1 MDNHMLRTMTARTV
15 AAATLAL
22 TVGSLV
28 LFAQAPPAAGPPP
41 PPNEISLSDALRI
54 IDEAGKTAKAMG
66 INAAIAVT
74 DARGDVI
81 AVERLAGA
89 GPATPDDAIGTAVV
103 GAIYGLP
110 SGLSL
115 NRATN
120 AATIALNESMGGRMR
135 VVQGSVTILRNGFVI
150 GAIGAA
156 GGTAQQNEDI
166 SNSGL
171 KAIAGA
177 QASAAQSGE
186 AAAALTAALGAASKM
201 GVRVSCA
208 VVDARG
214 DLLALR
220 RMDQARFH
228 TPDVARAKAL
238 TSAMF
243 GQPSGN
249 LAQMA
254 RSPLFDKLNAS
265 AQGRLSPMQGGV
277 PVMRNNQL
285 YGAIGCGGA
294 TAQQDEDAAKAGSST
309 F

>member
-1 MDNHMLRTMTARTV
+1 MSRTAPTRTV
-15 AAATLAL
+15 AAAALAL
-22 TVGSLV
+22 TAGSLL

-41 PPNEISLSDALRI
+41 PPNEVSLSDALTI

-74 DARGDVI
+74 DARGDII
-81 AVERLAGA
+81 AVERLPGA
-89 GPATPDDAIGTAVV
+89 SPATPDDAVGTAVV
-103 GAIYGLP
+103 AAIYGLP

-135 VVQGSVTILRNGFVI
+135 VVQGSVTILSNGFVI
-150 GAIGAA
+150 GAVGAA

-171 KAIAGA
+171 KALGGTQVAPA
-177 QASAAQSGE
+177 QGGE

-201 GVRVSCA
+201 GVRVACA
-208 VVDARG
+208 VVDVRG

-228 TPDVARAKAL
+228 TPDVARAKAV
-238 TSAMF
+238 TSAIF

-249 LAQMA
+249 VAQMA

-265 AQGRLSPMQGGV
+265 AQGRLSPMPGGV
-277 PVMRNNQL
+277 PVMRDQKL
-285 YGAIGCGGA
+285 YGAIGCSGA